1 MAKSELPLHGSIRDA
16 LSAPDDMTD
25 DELLKNMTER
35 TKVVC
40 KPCWELKYCPYG
52 PLVEDFPLL
61 PTTRESAT
69 EHNAYLQ
76 RCLDAGMIGPD
87 LDKPLDDERRKM
99 FEEWVSAFDPDDY
112 PEAIPAVLEQAKCT
126 IFGHIC
132 PVLFTAESFT
142 ETSEL
147 RRVGRHIPTAVKMR
161 VARRDNNMCQES
173 GCGRV
178 LNDFEIE
185 FDHIIPIALGGSS
198 EEGNVRVTCRE
209 HNRRKGAT
217 YEP

>member
-1 MAKSELPLHGSIRDA
+1 VAKSELPIHGRIRDA
-16 LSAPDDMTD
+16 LDAPDDMTD
-25 DELLKNMTER
+25 EELLKTMADR

-61 PTTRESAT
+61 PPTREEAN
-69 EHNAYLQ
+69 EHDAYLR
-76 RCLDAGMIGPD
+76 RCLDAGMMGSD
-87 LDKPLDDERRKM
+87 LDVPLDDDRRKM
-99 FEEWVSAFDPDDY
+99 FEEDVADFDPEDY
-112 PEAIPAVLEQAKCT
+112 PEAIPAVLEQASCS

-147 RRVGRHIPTAVKMR
+147 RRMGRHIPTAVKMR
-161 VARRDNNMCQES
+161 VARRDNNMCQEP

-185 FDHIIPIALGGSS
+185 FDHIIPIARGGSS
-198 EEGNVRVTCRE
+198 EEHNVRVTCRE